1 MKVLLIT
8 GARPN
13 FMKIAPIYRGAL
25 KHNQVQCK
33 IVHTGQHYDY
43 EMSEAFFEDLELP
56 KPDFFLSAGSGSHAV
71 QTAKIMVAFEELCQ
85 NQSPDLIIVVG
96 DVNSTLAC
104 SVVAKKLLIDV
115 AHVEAGLRSFDLTM
129 PEEINRMVTDSISD
143 FFFVTEESGTANLVQ
158 EGKPRDR
165 IHFVGN
171 VMIDNL
177 FYQAGKL
184 DDDMPERFTVYKV
197 KQKYDEYAFLTLHRP
212 SNVDTKSAFLEIAEA
227 LNTIAAKMPILF
239 PVHPRTKK
247 MMDEFHIHLS
257 ENIFLFSP
265 LSFKESLFLWKD
277 ARVVLTDSGGLQ
289 EETTALGVPCVT
301 IRENTERPITI
312 KMGTNI
318 LAGTKK
324 ESILKAF
331 EEAVA
336 RPKNQFKVPP
346 KWDGKAAERFFLPP
360 RHKDTKDYNIILL
373 IHRLCGLY
381 RFS

>member
-1 MKVLLIT
+1 MKVLLIA

-129 PEEINRMVTDSISD
+129 PEEINRMVTDAISD
-143 FFFVTEESGTANLVQ
+143 YFFVTEESGAANLVQ
-158 EGKPRDR
+158 EGKSKDR

-197 KQKYDEYAFLTLHRP
+197 KQKCDEYAFLTLHRP

-227 LNTIAAKMPILF
+227 LNNVAAKMPILF

-277 ARVVLTDSGGLQ
+277 SKVVLTDSGGLQ

-318 LAGTKK
+318 LAGTQK
-324 ESILKAF
+324 ESILNAF

-336 RPKNQFKVPP
+336 RPKDQFKVPP
-346 KWDGKAAERFFLPP
+346 KWDGKAAERIW
-360 RHKDTKDYNIILL
+360 KILL
-373 IHRLCGLY
+373 KKTI
-381 RFS
+381 